1 MIPLWIGIA
10 VLMAAAL
17 AAVIVLASS
26 KENKKLVTEE
36 YVISSP
42 KIPQA
47 FDGFRIVFLTDLHC
61 NKFGEENEEL
71 LRMIDQCD
79 PQIVLVGGDMLISKE
94 DKPTDVPLKL
104 MKELAGKYPVYYAN
118 GNHEMRLMRHEE
130 IYGSRYRE
138 YVHQLKEYGVW
149 HMFNETI
156 ILEQDGQYILLAS
169 IDLEPRFYRRFRI
182 QEMKTEDIE
191 LALGKTAGNAFR
203 ILLAHNP
210 NYFKTYANWGSDL
223 VLSGHFHGG
232 MVRVPGVGGV
242 ISPQFQLFPKY
253 DAGEYHFGNSTM
265 ILSRG
270 LGNHSIKL
278 RLFNKPEVSCIT
290 LKSQRNES

>member
-156 ILEQDGQYILLAS
+156 ILEQDGQYILLAA
-169 IDLEPRFYRRFRI
+169 IDLEPRFYRRF
-182 QEMKTEDIE
+182 
-191 LALGKTAGNAFR
+191 
-203 ILLAHNP
+203 
-210 NYFKTYANWGSDL
+210 
-223 VLSGHFHGG
+223 
-232 MVRVPGVGGV
+232 
-242 ISPQFQLFPKY
+242 
-253 DAGEYHFGNSTM
+253 
-265 ILSRG
+265 
-270 LGNHSIKL
+270 
-278 RLFNKPEVSCIT
+278 
-290 LKSQRNES
+290 